1 METGLKFSLPK
12 WRLTRWLTHAGQDTP
27 ADIRAALIA
36 SLFGTLPI
44 FAGGVINT
52 LMISGVVTWRRPEPL
67 YISWLALEL
76 VLAIVRVT
84 ILRAALRAAPKG
96 GNTHTDVYILLAL
109 LWAFSVGYG
118 VFITFLNGDWLAA
131 TLAGVSCGAM
141 AGGICFRN
149 YGAPRLVGAMIFLSL
164 GPMCLGALFTGEYVT
179 AIVFIQIPFYL
190 VSMSIASH
198 RLNRILVS
206 TMLAERDSER
216 RANEDALTGLA
227 NRTGLQVALE
237 RVCASARGH
246 DSHAALLYMDM
257 DDFKRINDTYGHAA
271 GDQVLTTVAQRMR
284 GMLRV
289 DDVAARI
296 GGDEFIVLVTG
307 IDATAALR
315 LGEHLLRDA
324 SQPIS
329 LADGTRVSVGLSIGI
344 SIISGANRRPQA
356 ALDSADAALYRAKAR
371 GGRCCEIVG
380 GGDVDADVAA
390 PAGANGEPATV

>member
-1 METGLKFSLPK
+1 
-12 WRLTRWLTHAGQDTP
+12 
-27 ADIRAALIA
+27 
-36 SLFGTLPI
+36 
-44 FAGGVINT
+44 
-52 LMISGVVTWRRPEPL
+52 
-67 YISWLALEL
+67 
-76 VLAIVRVT
+76 
-84 ILRAALRAAPKG
+84 
-96 GNTHTDVYILLAL
+96 
-109 LWAFSVGYG
+109 
-118 VFITFLNGDWLAA
+118 
-131 TLAGVSCGAM
+131 
-141 AGGICFRN
+141 
-149 YGAPRLVGAMIFLSL
+149 
-164 GPMCLGALFTGEYVT
+164 MCLGALFTGEYVT

-216 RANEDALTGLA
+216 RASEDALTGLA
-227 NRTGLQVALE
+227 NRSGLQVALE

-271 GDQVLTTVAQRMR
+271 GDQVLTTIAQRMR

-324 SQPIS
+324 SQPIA
-329 LADGTRVSVGLSIGI
+329 LADGTRVCVGLSIGI
-344 SIISGANRRPQA
+344 SIISAANRSPQA

-380 GGDVDADVAA
+380 GAEVEDATLSS
-390 PAGANGEPATV
+390 GNGEPATA

>member
-1 METGLKFSLPK
+1 MDIGLKFSLPK
-12 WRLTRWLTHAGQDTP
+12 WRLTRWLTYTGQDTP

-84 ILRAALRAAPKG
+84 ILRMALRAAPKG
-96 GNTHTDVYILLAL
+96 GNTHTDIYILLAL

-118 VFITFLNGDWLAA
+118 VFITFINGDWLAA

-190 VSMSIASH
+190 ISMSIASH

-206 TMLAERDSER
+206 TMQAERDSDR
-216 RANEDALTGLA
+216 RASEDVLTGLA
-227 NRTGLQVALE
+227 NRAGLQAALE
-237 RVCASARGH
+237 RVCSSARGH
-246 DSHAALLYMDM
+246 DSAAALLYMDM
-257 DDFKRINDTYGHAA
+257 DDFKRINDTHGHAA
-271 GDQVLTTVAQRMR
+271 GDQVLKTIADRMR
-284 GMLRV
+284 AMLRV

-324 SQPIS
+324 SQPIA

-344 SIISGANRRPQA
+344 SIMSGANRTPQA
-356 ALDSADAALYRAKAR
+356 ALDSADAALYRAKAQ
-371 GGRCCEIVG
+371 GGRRCV
-380 GGDVDADVAA
+380 VDVAE
-390 PAGANGEPATV
+390 EPADEALPGDASVAV